1 VLTDDFESARPLRT
15 EAALRP
21 ATPARAPASSDGAE
35 ADLSGNERS
44 ASATILLGGAAAG
57 RELPIARVAREG
69 GRGGGGEAAGAEAG
83 ADVMM
88 PGQPTRGDGATR
100 VTARVRERRDELES
114 HERRRVNLY
123 VRGAD
128 EDDDGHGGREGA
140 PISDAPLRR

>member
-1 VLTDDFESARPLRT
+1 MLTDDFESARPLRT

-69 GRGGGGEAAGAEAG
+69 GGAGGARPRGPR
-83 ADVMM
+83 
-88 PGQPTRGDGATR
+88 PGPT
-100 VTARVRERRDELES
+100 
-114 HERRRVNLY
+114 
-123 VRGAD
+123 
-128 EDDDGHGGREGA
+128 
-140 PISDAPLRR
+140 